1 MAVWNV
7 ILEVVGLGVV
17 GLCWVVDWLSW
28 AFRGLHGAYG
38 CSCWCFIGRTW
49 EWALVGLKTACLG
62 GDWMMGG
69 MAAVVPFI
77 LLAS

>member
-28 AFRGLHGAYG
+28 AFRGLLGAYG
-38 CSCWCFIGRTW
+38 CSCGCFIG
-49 EWALVGLKTACLG
+49 WAWKWVLVGLKMACLG
-62 GDWMMGG
+62 GDWMMGC

>member
-1 MAVWNV
+1 M
-7 ILEVVGLGVV
+7 LLC
-17 GLCWVVDWLSW
+17 GLCWVVDVLYG
-28 AFRGLHGAYG
+28 AFRGLLGAYG
-38 CSCWCFIGRTW
+38 CSCGCFIG
-49 EWALVGLKTACLG
+49 WAWKWVLVGLKMACLG

>member
-28 AFRGLHGAYG
+28 AFRGLLGAYG
-38 CSCWCFIGRTW
+38 CSCGCFIVWTW
-49 EWALVGLKTACLG
+49 KWALTGL
-62 GDWMMGG
+62 
-69 MAAVVPFI
+69 
-77 LLAS
+77 

>member
-1 MAVWNV
+1 M
-7 ILEVVGLGVV
+7 
-17 GLCWVVDWLSW
+17 
-28 AFRGLHGAYG
+28 
-38 CSCWCFIGRTW
+38 
-49 EWALVGLKTACLG
+49 LVGLKMACLG